1 MKELKLDL
9 GKSGRL
15 KNTYDHPLKI
25 GRNEN
30 GYFIFVGDKK
40 YGPFTNIFIDRE
52 TKETLIGYTSESTLI
67 FTMDEKKVNIEENN
81 MNATLLEKLNDL
93 LGIKEIEEFKD
104 CKLVGKANNYTIY
117 LDPSNN
123 FFLVSGN
130 IKPLSEYPKFY
141 DYDELV
147 RHYRGKDVYVNN
159 PTISEYAKQIKRVF
173 IKFSD
178 YNEFIATLTANDLSE
193 ETKLDIAAQRDIF
206 KGLLIQ
212 ARDNCHKVVNNEEDA
227 NKLLSYGYIELDFKT
242 VEKLKKSYPEQ
253 YEILV
258 KLVNDKA
265 TELKDACIASIKD
278 SDNINFEELKDCINQ
293 VKITD
298 ISDASRREIGAKR
311 PLTPGI
317 FSSILAAAFTKLR
330 EVHPEVREDYIMAK
344 NFKVIYPDEFEEL
357 RLIAQERM
365 PSLYEEYFENQKQK
379 FANMLKK

>member
-227 NKLLSYGYIELDFKT
+227 NKLLSDGYIELDFKT

-317 FSSILAAAFTKLR
+317 FSSILTAAFTKLR
-330 EVHPEVREDYIMAK
+330 EVHPEIREDYIMAK

>member
-227 NKLLSYGYIELDFKT
+227 NKLLSDGYIELDFKT

-317 FSSILAAAFTKLR
+317 FSSILAAALTKLR
-330 EVHPEVREDYIMAK
+330 EVHPEIREDYIMAK

>member
-9 GKSGRL
+9 GKSGKL
-15 KNTYDHPLKI
+15 KNTYEHPLKV
-25 GRNEN
+25 GRNEE

-40 YGPFTNIFIDRE
+40 YGPFTNVFLEKEARE
-52 TKETLIGYTSESTLI
+52 VLIGYTPESTLI
-67 FTMDEKKVNIEENN
+67 FSMDEKKVNIETNN
-81 MNATLLEKLNDL
+81 LSASLLEKLNDL

-130 IKPLSEYPKFY
+130 TKPLSEYPKFY

-147 RHYRGKDVYVNN
+147 RHYRGRNVYVNN
-159 PTISEYAKQIKRVF
+159 PVVAEYARNIKRVF

-178 YNEFIATLTANDLSE
+178 YNEFIATLSVNDLSE
-193 ETKLDIAAQRDIF
+193 EIKLDIAAQRDIF
-206 KGLLIQ
+206 KNILIQ
-212 ARDNCHKVVNNEEDA
+212 ARDNCHKVVNNEQDA
-227 NKLLSYGYIELDFKT
+227 NKLLSEGYIELDFKT
-242 VEKLKKSYPEQ
+242 IEKLKKSYPEQ

-265 TELKDACIASIKD
+265 TELKDACIASIKAN
-278 SDNINFEELKDCINQ
+278 DNIDFEELKECINQ

-298 ISDASRREIGAKR
+298 LSDASRREVGAKR

-317 FSSILAAAFTKLR
+317 YSSILTAAFTKLR
-330 EVHPEVREDYIMAK
+330 ETHPEIREDYIMTK
-344 NFKVIYPDEFEEL
+344 NFKVIYPGEFEDL

-379 FANMLKK
+379 FANILKK

>member
-1 MKELKLDL
+1 MKELKLDS

-147 RHYRGKDVYVNN
+147 RHYRGKDVYVSN

-193 ETKLDIAAQRDIF
+193 EAKLDVAAQRDIF

-227 NKLLSYGYIELDFKT
+227 NKLLSAGYIELDFKT

-258 KLVNDKA
+258 KLVNDKT

-317 FSSILAAAFTKLR
+317 FSSILAAALTKLR
-330 EVHPEVREDYIMAK
+330 EVHPEIREDYIMAK